1 MCATYFNA
9 VSKLT
14 NIDHV
19 IYTTDCAKNIY
30 LFINS
35 WYNCSE
41 RKNIFIYFLF
51 IVYYNLFLK
60 EHLLK

>member
-19 IYTTDCAKNIY
+19 IYTTDSAKNIY

-41 RKNIFIYFLF
+41 RKNILIYFLF